1 MGGEEGVGPVKW
13 GFGRVPVMRLSFVR
27 SNVCWRPSIG
37 HCLHN
42 ASSNGFTTLR
52 RYDET
57 SSLSGVDQVIAT
69 CS

>member
-1 MGGEEGVGPVKW
+1 MGDEEGVGPMKW
-13 GFGRVPVMRLSFVR
+13 GFGGVPAMRLSFLS

-37 HCLHN
+37 HCLDN
-42 ASSNGFTTLR
+42 AYLNGFTALR